1 MVNNARSERLPL
13 QSELFSSLQAALEED
28 WQPVSKAALIGW
40 LAFYGLFLLHAITS
54 KTGFLIIDNA
64 NLIVHEGGHL
74 LFGWF
79 GPTLG
84 LWGGTLNELL
94 VPLALALYFVF
105 HRQTTGAAFAGFFFF
120 ENFLYISVYM
130 ADARVQEL
138 PLVTVGDTEAGEHD
152 WFRIL
157 SSLGLLQQ
165 DTAISAVV
173 KAVGWLGML
182 ATIGWLVRRARASF
196 GH

>member
-1 MVNNARSERLPL
+1 M
-13 QSELFSSLQAALEED
+13 QSDLLTSLREALEED
-28 WQPVSKAALIGW
+28 WQPVSPAALIGW
-40 LAFYGLFLLHAITS
+40 LAFYGLFLLYAILN
-54 KTGFLIIDNA
+54 KTGFLIIDNV

-94 VPLALALYFVF
+94 VPLALALYFAF
-105 HRQTTGAAFAGFFFF
+105 HRQTTGAAFAAFFFF
-120 ENFLYISVYM
+120 ENFLYISVYI
-130 ADARVQEL
+130 ADARAQAL

-165 DTAISAVV
+165 DTAIAAVV

-182 ATIGWLVRRARASF
+182 ATIGWLVKRARASP
-196 GH
+196 